1 MNVTPLF
8 DIPFILENLL
18 QLRNLLL
25 LVGARHDEIIYFTPD
40 KNPTV
45 GVEVLADA
53 SFLFTALKSTT
64 G

>member
-1 MNVTPLF
+1 MSPPLLN
-8 DIPFILENLL
+8 IPFILEHLL
-18 QLRNLLL
+18 QLRNLL
-25 LVGARHDEIIYFTPD
+25 LVGARHDEVIDFTSD

-53 SFLFTALKSTT
+53 SFLFTALKSAT